1 MENKTRNPTQK
12 EEADENQKEK
22 EHRLKDAFN
31 AMGYVNLAIAK

>member
-1 MENKTRNPTQK
+1 MENKTKIPTRK
-12 EEADENQKEK
+12 EEPDEYEKER